1 MELVIKMIYACD
13 NCGFL
18 FSRSSEP
25 EQCPDCGKDT
35 VRPANEVE
43 QEEFTAR
50 LSGTQENEFS
60 APFPDVVETN
70 IEEIDCF
77 KFKLPA
83 TALQI
88 DSRMIMEIVVEHG
101 ISPNDQ
107 NTVIANVWARPV
119 GGVLSGF
126 LMPLQMPAIPNEPVM
141 ERAERITAELNESEL
156 FMEQLHKFIVMMIN
170 SGN

>member
-1 MELVIKMIYACD
+1 MIYACD

-43 QEEFTAR
+43 QEEFAAR
-50 LSGTQENEFS
+50 LSGAQGNESS
-60 APFPDVVETN
+60 APFPDVVETD
-70 IEEIDCF
+70 IEGIDCF

-88 DSRMIMEIVVEHG
+88 DSRMILEIVVEHG
-101 ISPNDQ
+101 INPNDQ
-107 NTVIANVWARPV
+107 DTVVANIWARSV

-141 ERAERITAELNESEL
+141 DRAGRITAELNESGL
-156 FMEQLHKFIVMMIN
+156 FMEQLHKFISMIMN
-170 SGN
+170 SRN

>member
-1 MELVIKMIYACD
+1 MKMIYACD

-43 QEEFTAR
+43 QEEFAVR
-50 LSGTQENEFS
+50 MNSQAGNNPSE
-60 APFPDVVETN
+60 PFPDVVETD
-70 IEEIDCF
+70 IEGIDCF

-88 DSRMIMEIVVEHG
+88 DSRMIMEVVVEHG
-101 ISPNDQ
+101 ISPNNQDA
-107 NTVIANVWARPV
+107 VVANVWARPM

-126 LMPLQMPAIPNEPVM
+126 LMPLQIPSIPNEPVM
-141 ERAERITAELNESEL
+141 ERAGRITAELNESGL
-156 FMEQLHKFIVMMIN
+156 FMEQLHKFISMMMN

>member
-1 MELVIKMIYACD
+1 MIYACD

-18 FSRSSEP
+18 FSRTSEP
-25 EQCPDCGKDT
+25 EQCPDCGKNA

-50 LSGTQENEFS
+50 LSETQENESS
-60 APFPDVVETN
+60 APFPDVVETS
-70 IEEIDCF
+70 IEGIDCF

-107 NTVIANVWARPV
+107 NTVIANVWSRPV

-126 LMPLQMPAIPNEPVM
+126 LMPLQMPATPNEPVM
-141 ERAERITAELNESEL
+141 ERAERITSELNESEL
-156 FMEQLHKFIVMMIN
+156 FMEQLHKFIVMMMN

>member
-1 MELVIKMIYACD
+1 MIFVCD

-25 EQCPDCGKDT
+25 EQCPDCGKSA

-43 QEEFTAR
+43 QEEFSAR
-50 LSGTQENEFS
+50 LSETLGDES
-60 APFPDVVETN
+60 PAPFPDIVETD
-70 IEEIDCF
+70 IEGIDCF

-101 ISPNDQ
+101 ISPDAQ
-107 NTVIANVWARPV
+107 DTVVANIWARPV

-126 LMPLQMPAIPNEPVM
+126 LMPLQILAIPNEPVM
-141 ERAERITAELNESEL
+141 ERAGRITAALNESDL
-156 FMEQLHKFIVMMIN
+156 FLEQLHKFIAMMIN
-170 SGN
+170 AGN